1 MHGSSWLC
9 PHLRPQS
16 VSRPAKVLLCRRS
29 WLEVQSVSVSEV
41 LTRRPA
47 SGGDK
52 LVKMPSEEAIAEL
65 IEDKFVTV
73 KEELEEIID
82 EVKND
87 VDEKSV
93 EISNNKRSQEQ
104 SFAQI
109 QNAMEKLRKDLK
121 QLGKFSLRTF
131 SNCQMHIRPLTKTN
145 GFDGIKWFSMGNKQI
160 FLQKMKNACLDFV
173 LFNNHCCNISYFL
186 LYILI
191 NSKKKLGEL
200 TY

>member
-1 MHGSSWLC
+1 
-9 PHLRPQS
+9 
-16 VSRPAKVLLCRRS
+16 
-29 WLEVQSVSVSEV
+29 
-41 LTRRPA
+41 
-47 SGGDK
+47 
-52 LVKMPSEEAIAEL
+52 MPSEEAIAEL

-145 GFDGIKWFSMGNKQI
+145 GFDGIKWFSMGNK
-160 FLQKMKNACLDFV
+160 
-173 LFNNHCCNISYFL
+173 
-186 LYILI
+186 
-191 NSKKKLGEL
+191 
-200 TY
+200 

>member
-1 MHGSSWLC
+1 
-9 PHLRPQS
+9 
-16 VSRPAKVLLCRRS
+16 
-29 WLEVQSVSVSEV
+29 
-41 LTRRPA
+41 
-47 SGGDK
+47 
-52 LVKMPSEEAIAEL
+52 MPSEEAIAEL

-121 QLGKFSLRTF
+121 QLGKFSLSTLA
-131 SNCQMHIRPLTKTN
+131 NWQMHIRLLTKTN
-145 GFDGIKWFSMGNKQI
+145 GFDGIKWFSMGNK
-160 FLQKMKNACLDFV
+160 
-173 LFNNHCCNISYFL
+173 
-186 LYILI
+186 
-191 NSKKKLGEL
+191 
-200 TY
+200 